1 VQPDL
6 PPPQARLT
14 VDLNALAAN
23 WRALSAIAG
32 HPAGAAI
39 KADGYGL
46 GARAVLG
53 RLAAEGLT
61 DAFVSQ
67 WSEAAALGEV
77 PPGVT
82 IHVLHGVMPREAA
95 FAAAHPAQPVLN
107 NPLQC
112 ALWREIAP
120 GRACS
125 LMVDTGMNRLG
136 LRPADLAGLDGL
148 AVDIL
153 MSHLTCADEPG
164 HPMTARQAATL
175 ASLDRPAMR
184 RSLANSAGL
193 FEDAALALDLARP
206 GLALYGGVP
215 HPRAV
220 GRIARVVA
228 VEAEVLQ
235 VRNAVAGETVGYGAT
250 FTVQHPT
257 RLAIL
262 GLGYADGFPRALSNL
277 GHALVDGRR
286 CPVVGRVSMDLVAI
300 DVTYAPPVAP
310 GDWIELGF
318 SLPETAAAAGVSQYE
333 LLTGLGHRFERRY
346 TGHAG

>member
-1 VQPDL
+1 ML
-6 PPPQARLT
+6 
-14 VDLNALAAN
+14 
-23 WRALSAIAG
+23 AG
-32 HPAGAAI
+32 HPVGAAI

-46 GARAVLG
+46 GARAVLD

-67 WSEAAALGEV
+67 WPEAAVLGAV

-82 IHVLHGVMPREAA
+82 IHVLHGVTTCEAA
-95 FAAAHPAQPVLN
+95 FAAAHAAQPVLN
-107 NPLQC
+107 SPNQC
-112 ALWREIAP
+112 ALWRQIAP
-120 GRACS
+120 GRPCS

-136 LRPADLAGLDGL
+136 LRPADLAAAGGL

-153 MSHLTCADEPG
+153 MSHLACADEPG
-164 HPMTARQAATL
+164 HPMTARQAA
-175 ASLDRPAMR
+175 AFAGIDFPAQR

-206 GLALYGGVP
+206 GLALYGGIP
-215 HPRAV
+215 HPRGA
-220 GRIARVVA
+220 GRIAEVA
-228 VEAEVLQ
+228 RIEAEVLQ
-235 VRNAVAGETVGYGAT
+235 VREAAPGETVGYGAT
-250 FTVQHPT
+250 FTVARPA

-286 CPVVGRVSMDLVAI
+286 CPVVGRVSMDLIAI
-300 DVTYAPPVAP
+300 DVTDALPVAP
-310 GDWIELGF
+310 GDWIAIGF
-318 SLPETAAAAGVSQYE
+318 SLLETAQSAGVSQYE